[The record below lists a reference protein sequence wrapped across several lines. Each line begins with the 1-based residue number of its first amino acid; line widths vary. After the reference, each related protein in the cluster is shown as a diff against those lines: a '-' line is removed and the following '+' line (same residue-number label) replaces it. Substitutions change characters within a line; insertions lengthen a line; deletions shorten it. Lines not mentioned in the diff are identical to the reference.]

1 MEERQA
7 AERSAQ
13 ESVGAEEAEMAALRA
28 RLASAEQEARS
39 WESKAVE
46 ADATALKAENAR
58 AAVRNN
64 PSTADKNQT
73 PSLLATSAAELEH

>member
-1 MEERQA
+1 
-7 AERSAQ
+7 
-13 ESVGAEEAEMAALRA
+13 MAALRA

-58 AAVRNN
+58 AAVRNR
-64 PSTADKNQT
+64 PSPLDSTADNINSQACLQLLPQT
-73 PSLLATSAAELEH
+73 VGLEH